1 MHLSAPAPRLARE
14 HSAVLDFVWL
24 ELTNRCNL
32 RCVHCYA
39 ESAPTSG
46 DDDVLDE
53 EDYLALIEQIHGLGC
68 RKLQFIGGEP
78 TLNRSLPRLIA
89 AAHARRFEFIEVF
102 TNLTRIS
109 DTLLDTF
116 RRFRVAVA
124 TSFYSHRPETHD
136 GITGQPGS
144 FDRTVRNMRRV
155 LAAGLRLRVGV
166 IEMDQNRADLAAT
179 RAFLE
184 TLGVQSIGGDRLRKI
199 GRAAD
204 GFASDM
210 RELCG
215 SCAGNI
221 LTIGPDGLV
230 APCNMSKQW
239 TVGSVL
245 EQSLEEIVASPALS
259 RVRTEIGASA
269 VRSTGDHGAAICDP
283 KTCGPY
289 SFCCPSTQQC
299 FPCAPNGCTPCYPNG

>member
-1 MHLSAPAPRLARE
+1 MHLRVPAPHPVRE
-14 HSAVLDFVWL
+14 RSPVLDFVWL

-53 EDYLALIEQIHGLGC
+53 EDYLALIDQIHDLGC

-78 TLNRSLPRLIA
+78 TLNRSLPRLIE
-89 AAHARRFEFIEVF
+89 AAHERRFEFVEVF
-102 TNLTRIS
+102 TNLTRLS
-109 DTLLDTF
+109 DELLAAF

-124 TSFYSHRPETHD
+124 TSFYSCHPEIHD
-136 GITGQPGS
+136 GITGHRGS
-144 FDRTVRNMRRV
+144 FERTVRNMRRV

-166 IEMDQNRADLAAT
+166 IEMDQNRNDLAAT
-179 RAFLE
+179 WEFLRG
-184 TLGVQSIGGDRLRKI
+184 LGVQSIGGDRLRKI
-199 GRAAD
+199 GRAA
-204 GFASDM
+204 GGVSSDM
-210 RELCG
+210 HELCG

-245 EQSLEEIVASPALS
+245 ENSLEEIVASPALS
-259 RVRTEIGASA
+259 RVRKQIGESAASNGGNH
-269 VRSTGDHGAAICDP
+269 VDAICDP
-283 KTCGPY
+283 KTCDPY
-289 SFCCPSTQQC
+289 SSCCPSTQQC
-299 FPCAPNGCTPCYPNG
+299 FPCAPNGCTPCFPKG